1 MKEKI
6 VMENVFSEVSYEES
20 KLKSFHRQNIGKT
33 SFRVYEDEKV
43 GIHFQVGNIS
53 ETEGFQKA
61 EENLKLRPRPYAF
74 ELETGVRSRNK
85 TERELTDKELMDTAE
100 ECMNYLRE
108 KYPQF
113 IYSATFAQHKQNV
126 CQTNEKGMD
135 YSNTDCSVNVNI
147 SFKHV
152 DSKDIVDGYFGF
164 SLRDFDKNV
173 FFKMSDD
180 FLANYDKDVELPEE
194 IIIDTQYYSLLG
206 KLSESLNGE
215 MLSLGTS
222 LLSGKIGEKLFS
234 EEFTLMHDVS
244 DEECWFNRFWDGD
257 GCVIENNRL
266 LLIDKGVVLTGY
278 ADKKTAKKYNI
289 PHTGNAYTDMAD
301 IPGPGG
307 VNFRIARSSKTIKE
321 LLDGRYCV
329 IPLSAGGGGFVENG
343 DFTMPVHNSLLYDG
357 EKILGKLPPF
367 TAVSNMFDMFGKD
380 FIGVGSDKPIY
391 NDKQI
396 LFRVGKSNIL

>member
-6 VMENVFSEVSYEES
+6 VSENIKSEVTYEES
-20 KLKSFHRQNIGKT
+20 KLKSFHKSNSGKT
-33 SFRVYEDEKV
+33 SFRIYKGEQV
-43 GIHFQVGNIS
+43 GIHCQIGQID
-53 ETEGFQKA
+53 EEEGFQKA

-74 ELETGVRSRNK
+74 ELETGERSRDK

-100 ECMNYLRE
+100 ECMEYLRT

-113 IYSATFAQHKQNV
+113 IYGATFEQQKQ
-126 CQTNEKGMD
+126 CFYQTNEKGMN
-135 YSNTDCSVNVNI
+135 YSNADCCVSVYI

-152 DSKDIVDGYFGF
+152 DSKDIVDGYFNF

-173 FFKMSDD
+173 FFKMADD
-180 FLANYDKDVELPEE
+180 FLGAYETKAELPEE
-194 IIIDTQYYSLLG
+194 IIIDMQYYSLLG

-215 MLSLGTS
+215 NLALGTS
-222 LLSGKIGEKLFS
+222 LLSDKIGEKVFS
-234 EEFTLMHDVS
+234 EHFTLMHDVS

-257 GCVIENNRL
+257 GCVTENDKRVFV
-266 LLIDKGVVLTGY
+266 DKGVVLTGY

-289 PHTGNAYTDMAD
+289 THTGNAYTDLAD

-307 VNFRIARSSKTIKE
+307 VNFRIERSTKTIKE
-321 LLDGRYCV
+321 LLDGKCCV
-329 IPLSAGGGGFVENG
+329 IPLSMSGGGFADNG
-343 DFTMPVHNSLLYDG
+343 DYTMPVHASLLFDG
-357 EKILGKLPPF
+357 EKVLGKLPPF
-367 TAVSNMFDMFGKD
+367 TIVSSMFDMFGKD

-396 LFRVGKSNIL
+396 LFKVGKGNIL

>member
-1 MKEKI
+1 MKEKMI
-6 VMENVFSEVSYEES
+6 IENVFSEVSYEES
-20 KLKSFHRQNIGKT
+20 KLKSFHRQNVSRT

-53 ETEGFQKA
+53 ETDGFQRA

-74 ELETGVRSRNK
+74 ELETGVRSRDK

-113 IYSATFAQHKQNV
+113 IYGASFEQHKQNV
-126 CQTNEKGMD
+126 CQTNEKGMN
-135 YSNTDCSVNVNI
+135 YSNKDCSVNVNI
-147 SFKHV
+147 NFKHV
-152 DSKDIVDGYFGF
+152 DSKDIVDGYFSF

-173 FFKMSDD
+173 FFKMADD

-257 GCVIENNRL
+257 GCVIENDKL

-321 LLDGRYCV
+321 LLDGRCCV

-357 EKILGKLPPF
+357 EKVLGKLPPF
-367 TAVSNMFDMFGKD
+367 TVVSNMFDMFGKD

-396 LFRVGKSNIL
+396 LFKVKKGNIL